1 MPDSPSLMFMTN
13 VDCIACHRTA
23 ETSRAALHTT
33 KYEEKA
39 IGEAC
44 VDCHGEG
51 FDETLRHWKTFLTRM
66 ENETNQRIFNAQKIV
81 YDSEKGQGGPSG
93 FRRAKTLLDEA
104 RHNYSHVLLGQGIHN
119 IEYAIKLLN
128 VANNKTE
135 QALAAV
141 DKAYKPQEFKTNI
154 TCTSLCHVGI
164 EKRTVPFNN
173 IKFSH
178 ETHASGLGM
187 KCSDCHSPRESHGK
201 TFLKN
206 CASCH
211 HGREIKKVSCGDCH
225 VNVKRLVEGKE
236 GLGVK
241 EKPSVKLG
249 SVECVDCHK
258 GVASKKKETLDAI
271 KKRCVE
277 CHDQGYGDMVLRWKA
292 STEEML
298 RNLDPKLAHVREE
311 IDKMEKR
318 GGHTFVFRKLYGE
331 AEFNY
336 QLVKRGNG
344 VHNLEYAEELI
355 QFANR
360 RLDEATQQLAKTRQD
375 VAQGK
380 MTSPSLRKK

>member
-1 MPDSPSLMFMTN
+1 MFMTN

-23 ETSRAALHTT
+23 ETSQAALHTT
-33 KYEEKA
+33 RYEEKA

-44 VDCHGEG
+44 VGCHGEG
-51 FDETLRHWKTFLTRM
+51 FDETLKHWKTFLAKM
-66 ENETNQRIFNAQKIV
+66 ENDTNQRIFTTQKTLYDLEKAQG
-81 YDSEKGQGGPSG
+81 SSPG
-93 FRRAKTLLDEA
+93 FRKAKTLLDES
-104 RHNYSHVLLGQGIHN
+104 RHNYSHVLLGQGVHN

-135 QALAAV
+135 QALATV
-141 DKAYKPQEFKTNI
+141 DKNHKPQEFRTNI

-164 EKRTVPFNN
+164 ERRTVPFND

-187 KCSDCHSPRESHGK
+187 KCSDCHSPRENHGK
-201 TFLKN
+201 TYLRN
-206 CASCH
+206 CAGCH
-211 HGREIKKVSCGDCH
+211 HGKENQKVGCGDCH

-249 SVECVDCHK
+249 AVECIDCHK
-258 GVASKKKETLDAI
+258 GVSSKKKESLDII
-271 KKRCVE
+271 KKRCIE
-277 CHDQGYGDMVLRWKA
+277 CHDEAYGEMALRWKTA
-292 STEEML
+292 SEEML
-298 RNLDPKLAHVREE
+298 KKLVPRLAQIKEE
-311 IDKMEKR
+311 IDKIDKR

-336 QLVKRGNG
+336 QLAKKGNG
-344 VHNLEYAEELI
+344 IHNIEYTEELI

-360 RLDEATQQLAKTRQD
+360 RLDEAAQQLAKTKQE

-380 MTSPSLRKK
+380 MISPGIRKK